1 MKVARAWY
9 ASRSV
14 NQPGT
19 GEFVGRRSELA
30 ALREALDAALAGR
43 GSLTVLVGEPGIGK
57 TRLAEEIATHAR
69 RAKAHVLWG
78 RAWEGGGAPA
88 LWPWVQIL
96 RGWLE
101 SRDPEELRAELGA
114 TGGAVAHLLPEL
126 LERVPGL
133 AVPPLP
139 EGEAGRFRLLD
150 VVVSLLA
157 RVSRTRALV
166 LVLDDLHWADAPS
179 LELLNL
185 LAGRVAAAPIL
196 VLATVRDTDV
206 GRHDERSRL
215 FARLAREGASNLL
228 QGFSAEDV
236 EALVA
241 HTAGFDPPPSL
252 VAAVLERSDGN
263 PLFVR
268 EIVRL
273 LAADR
278 ALGAR
283 GTQRRW
289 AQQIPAGIQ
298 ETIRRRIEQLPPRC
312 AAVLARA
319 AVLGREFEL
328 RVLDRMRDGADP
340 VPIEEIDAAVA
351 ARLVAPV
358 ASAPG
363 VLRFAHALV
372 RETLLADLPAAERA
386 RLHRAAGEALEDV
399 HRTHLEPRLAELAH
413 HFLAAADR
421 GERALPYAVAAAQ
434 RAIELR
440 AYEEAARLYEQALA
454 ALALVPERSAG
465 EAAVQRTELLLAFA
479 DARSMASDDRRAR
492 DAYLEVAKEADRLG
506 LAGPLARA
514 ALGAGGRGD
523 MSGVPDPQLIAL
535 LERALV
541 VLGPSA
547 PALRSRVLSRL
558 SGALTLIPGTRE
570 RRMELTEE
578 AIRAAEDSR
587 DADALALALVSR
599 HLVLYGPGHLQD
611 RLAVSERLLRLVRAE
626 GSREALAI
634 GLLWRGMALLEA
646 GEIQAGDENAQEF
659 AAVAGEL
666 RQPSYQVHAAEWRA
680 MRALL
685 DGRLAE
691 AEPLIAAMLAAGA
704 HADPLNTQVRY
715 VSQMFVLRR
724 EQGRLAEVADAVLA
738 LAAAVPAM
746 PSVRAA
752 AALAAL
758 ETGREGEARTHFEF
772 LARDD
777 FASLPRDVTWAG
789 AMAQLARVCAALSD
803 ARRAGLLYEL
813 LLPDAER
820 NLVIGFICA
829 CEGSAGCF
837 LGMLAAVQ
845 ERYADAALH
854 FEAGLAMNARMG
866 ARPAL
871 AHAQRE
877 YAAMLLRRNAPGD
890 GARAAALLADAMRT
904 YAELGMQSYLE
915 RAAALA
921 RPAEGTATASNVLRR
936 EGDSWLVGYAGAS
949 FRLNDAKGLHY
960 IARLLRD
967 PERELHVVDLAGA
980 ADLRETDATPAPDP
994 QARLAYR
1001 RRLEDLR
1008 EQLEEAEGFG
1018 DLGRTAALQEE
1029 VDAIAG
1035 ELAAAYG
1042 LRGVRARG
1050 GAERVRKAV
1059 TKCIR
1064 DQIAKIGR
1072 ADEALGRHLEN
1083 AIRTGTFCAYLP
1095 ERSIDW
1101 EL

>member
-1 MKVARAWY
+1 MA
-9 ASRSV
+9 
-14 NQPGT
+14 QPGA

-30 ALREALDAALAGR
+30 ALREALDGALAGR
-43 GSLTVLVGEPGIGK
+43 GSLTLLVGEAGIGK
-57 TRLAEEIATHAR
+57 TRLAEEVAAHAR

-78 RAWEGGGAPA
+78 RAWEGAGAPA

-101 SRDPEELRAELGA
+101 SRDAEELRTELGA
-114 TGGAVAHLLPEL
+114 TGGAVAHLVPEL

-150 VVVSLLA
+150 VVVTLLA
-157 RVSRTRALV
+157 RVARTRALV
-166 LVLDDLHWADAPS
+166 LVLDDLHWADEPS
-179 LELLNL
+179 LELLHL
-185 LAGRVAAAPIL
+185 LARRVAASPIL
-196 VLATVRDTDV
+196 VIATVRDTDI
-206 GRHDERSRL
+206 GRHDERARL
-215 FARLAREGASNLL
+215 LARLAREGASSLL

-236 EALVA
+236 GELFA
-241 HTAGFDPPPSL
+241 HAAGFDPPPGL
-252 VAAVLERSDGN
+252 VAAVHERSDGN

-278 ALGAR
+278 MLAAR
-283 GTQRRW
+283 GTQASW

-298 ETIRRRIEQLPPRC
+298 ETIRRRVERLPPGC

-328 RVLDRMRDGADP
+328 RVLDRMREGADP
-340 VPIEEIDAAVA
+340 VPLEVIDAAVD

-358 ASAPG
+358 ASVPG
-363 VLRFAHALV
+363 RHRFAHALV
-372 RETLLADLPAAERA
+372 RETLIADLPAAERV
-386 RLHRAAGEALEDV
+386 RLHRAAGRALEEV
-399 HRTHLEPRLAELAH
+399 HRGHLEPHLAELTH
-413 HFLAAADR
+413 HFLAAA
-421 GERALPYAVAAAQ
+421 GEGDGEPALAYAQAAAR

-454 ALALVPERSAG
+454 ALDLIPERTEG
-465 EAAVQRTELLLAFA
+465 EAALRRTELLLALA

-492 DAYLEVAKEADRLG
+492 DSYLEVAAAADRLG
-506 LAGPLARA
+506 LAQPLARA

-523 MSGVPDPQLIAL
+523 MAGVPDPQLIAL
-535 LERALV
+535 LERALAA
-541 VLGPSA
+541 LGPTAS
-547 PALRSRVLSRL
+547 ALRSRVLSRL

-570 RRMELTEE
+570 RRMQLTEE
-578 AIRAAEDSR
+578 AIRAAEDAR
-587 DADALALALVSR
+587 DPDALALALVGR

-611 RLAVSERLLRLVRAE
+611 RLAVSERLVQVVRAE
-626 GSREALAI
+626 GSREALAM

-646 GEIQAGDENAQEF
+646 GEIQAADQVRQEF
-659 AAVAGEL
+659 AAVADEL

-685 DGRLAE
+685 DGRLDE
-691 AEPLIAAMLAAGA
+691 AEPLIAAMLSAGA
-704 HADPLNTQVRY
+704 HADPMSTRMRY
-715 VSQMFVLRR
+715 VTQMFVLRR
-724 EQGRLAEVADAVLA
+724 EQGRLAEVADLILA
-738 LAAAVPAM
+738 MVAAVPAM
-746 PSVRAA
+746 PALRAA
-752 AALAAL
+752 AAVATL
-758 ETGREGEARTHFEF
+758 ESGREGEARTHFEF
-772 LARDD
+772 LAQDD
-777 FASLPRDVTWAG
+777 FARLPRDVTWAG
-789 AMAQLARVCAALSD
+789 GIAQLARVCAALSD
-803 ARRAGLLYEL
+803 TRRAAVLYEL

-820 NLVIGFICA
+820 NLVIGFSGA
-829 CEGSAGCF
+829 CEGSAAAF

-845 ERYADAALH
+845 ERHADAVLH
-854 FEAGLAMNARMG
+854 FEAALAMNARMG

-877 YAAMLLRRNAPGD
+877 YAAMLLRRGAPGD
-890 GARAAALLADAMRT
+890 RERAAALLADAMRT
-904 YAELGMQSYLE
+904 YAELGMQSFLD

-921 RPAEGTATASNVLRR
+921 GPREPAASAANVLRR
-936 EGDSWLVGYAGAS
+936 EGDSWLIGYGGAS
-949 FRLNDAKGLHY
+949 FRLRDAKGLRY
-960 IARLLRD
+960 IARLVRD
-967 PERELHVVDLAGA
+967 AEHELHVVDLAGA
-980 ADLRETDATPAPDP
+980 VDVREADATPAPDD

-1008 EQLEEAEGFG
+1008 DQLEEAEGFG
-1018 DLGRTAALQEE
+1018 DIGRTAALQGEM
-1029 VDAIAG
+1029 DAIAS

-1042 LRGVRARG
+1042 LRGARAQG

-1072 ADEALGRHLEN
+1072 ADEALGRHLAN
-1083 AIRTGTFCAYLP
+1083 AIRTGTFCAYVP
-1095 ERSIDW
+1095 ERPLDW